1 MKNFKLLFCIAI
13 SLFSVFV
20 VFASDT
26 ELPYSSIEKKGIVFS
41 WRINGD
47 FLDIIISAPCKGWI
61 SVGIEPN
68 VKMKDAD
75 IIIGYI
81 KKGKV
86 FIVDN
91 YGTGPVFHKPDTSLG
106 GEDNIQNKAGKE
118 EKRKTE
124 ISFSIPLDS
133 GDAYD
138 KIITKG
144 KHVIILACSDADNFT
159 SKHKIRTK
167 IEIEIK

>member
-61 SVGIEPN
+61 SVGIDPT

-118 EKRKTE
+118 GSKRSIERTAQRLQTDNQNSKRPSRYHAGRGRLSEKA
-124 ISFSIPLDS
+124 F
-133 GDAYD
+133 
-138 KIITKG
+138 
-144 KHVIILACSDADNFT
+144 
-159 SKHKIRTK
+159 
-167 IEIEIK
+167 